1 MTTTGKGVPCSRSF
15 QHVPTPGWIYNLQ
28 RLSEGAGGL
37 FLPTRPHLGV
47 TPSTTED
54 KPESKEAK
62 GEHFYDEC
70 AELLRL
76 LSRLKRCPEEIGDQS
91 QLCLMHPRA
100 II

>member
-28 RLSEGAGGL
+28 RLSGARGL
-37 FLPTRPHLGV
+37 FLPTRPDLGV

>member
-1 MTTTGKGVPCSRSF
+1 MS
-15 QHVPTPGWIYNLQ
+15 QHKDGYIYIYNLQ

-37 FLPTRPHLGV
+37 FLPTRSHLGV

-54 KPESKEAK
+54 KLESKEAK

-76 LSRLKRCPEEIGDQS
+76 LSNLIGAPRRSEIKAN
-91 QLCLMHPRA
+91 CV
-100 II
+100 